1 MTGGDANDRSPR
13 RLLVCVNPV
22 GGANKPCCGGD
33 RGSEALAATLER
45 EIAARGIRCGLARI
59 HCLNKCLKGPAMR
72 LAPGGD
78 FLLGMTAADLPALL
92 DRLEAECGTEAGDD
106 AGGLPP
112 GLYPGA

>member
-1 MTGGDANDRSPR
+1 MSDPAPK

-33 RGSEALAATLER
+33 RGSEALAEALER
-45 EIAARGIRCGLARI
+45 GIAARRIRCRVARI
-59 HCLNKCLKGPAMR
+59 HCLNKCLQGPAMR

-78 FLLGMTAADLPALL
+78 FQLGVTEADLPGLL
-92 DRLEAECGTEAGDD
+92 DRLEAECGTEGPDDGDG